1 MSEQS
6 TEKEI
11 HIHNEFFFTHNK
23 EMQFKVKKQLDCIAS
38 NVRGSVHL
46 HNLSRFCLVIH
57 INNLKKSFLT

>member
-23 EMQFKVKKQLDCIAS
+23 EMQFKVKKNWIALHPMLEEVFICITFLD
-38 NVRGSVHL
+38 SVW
-46 HNLSRFCLVIH
+46 
-57 INNLKKSFLT
+57 